1 MTFKQPAPYK
11 DILIANKEPGL
22 NYKNIWGVGVTNE
35 SFERLYSSDMVLFSG
50 YYHDGETICYRQTEK
65 ILSNPLTGS
74 FASIHVLE
82 NEIVAKTD
90 IFGLSFLYLYQHGD
104 IWALSNRYEMI
115 LDWASSCALPLQ
127 LNTSPFIRGLTSI
140 EQCFS
145 QRHSR
150 ECDFSQIRFIA
161 LDESVIIKSNGVSIS
176 KNTAFTDLL
185 EAHDENYD
193 QLIDAAAQEIKNN
206 TRGIFNSGGCRNI
219 ICDLS
224 GGFDSRLVFAAI
236 VGSGNADKVAIRSN
250 PVANSLDL
258 EIATTIADSFGLSY
272 LSAQHHPQHFT
283 NATTALGNA
292 ASYFL
297 GEYYSYGTTA
307 WSCEGKNTDTC
318 RVSGG
323 GGELYRAINLKS
335 VNASSKDPAN
345 FTKIAVRELA
355 NLELFSTSDHL
366 DTLQIEV
373 DKLPGDATSKTEFH
387 YIFYR
392 NRIHYGMRAWDTQ
405 HECVVYQPAISINL
419 FKASR
424 CLSAEERSIEKAM
437 LDVTNRMLPVVTC
450 FPYAT
455 KGNFNTDILNQSDP
469 TLKNLNLKIS
479 AVSERW
485 EESQNSLKASILENR
500 RKINASEA
508 LEWREINNII
518 KSEAL
523 KHIEHLAET
532 IDDAKAQSIFNSVA
546 NIEPERKYLSLFLKI
561 ISLGRQIEKYYQR

>member
-1 MTFKQPAPYK
+1 M
-11 DILIANKEPGL
+11 
-22 NYKNIWGVGVTNE
+22 
-35 SFERLYSSDMVLFSG
+35 
-50 YYHDGETICYRQTEK
+50 
-65 ILSNPLTGS
+65 
-74 FASIHVLE
+74 
-82 NEIVAKTD
+82 
-90 IFGLSFLYLYQHGD
+90 
-104 IWALSNRYEMI
+104 
-115 LDWASSCALPLQ
+115 
-127 LNTSPFIRGLTSI
+127 
-140 EQCFS
+140 
-145 QRHSR
+145 
-150 ECDFSQIRFIA
+150 
-161 LDESVIIKSNGVSIS
+161 
-176 KNTAFTDLL
+176 
-185 EAHDENYD
+185 
-193 QLIDAAAQEIKNN
+193 
-206 TRGIFNSGGCRNI
+206 
-219 ICDLS
+219 
-224 GGFDSRLVFAAI
+224 
-236 VGSGNADKVAIRSN
+236 
-250 PVANSLDL
+250 
-258 EIATTIADSFGLSY
+258 
-272 LSAQHHPQHFT
+272 
-283 NATTALGNA
+283 
-292 ASYFL
+292 
-297 GEYYSYGTTA
+297 
-307 WSCEGKNTDTC
+307 
-318 RVSGG
+318 
-323 GGELYRAINLKS
+323 
-335 VNASSKDPAN
+335 NASSKDPAN

-546 NIEPERKYLSLFLKI
+546 NIESDRKYLSLFLKI